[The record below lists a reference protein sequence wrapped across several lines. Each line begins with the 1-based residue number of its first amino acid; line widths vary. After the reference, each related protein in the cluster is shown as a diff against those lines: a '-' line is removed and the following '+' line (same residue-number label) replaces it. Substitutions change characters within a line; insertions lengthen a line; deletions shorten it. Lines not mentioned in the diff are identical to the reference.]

1 MKKAILLYNSGYC
14 ALMFDFRARGE
25 SGGSLCTIGKRE
37 TDDLLSAVKWA
48 TQNPTLAGLRI
59 GVLGDSM
66 GAFVAIMSV
75 SRCKSIEAVVAESPF
90 DRLDH
95 AIENHFS
102 SVFGKASP
110 LIGVPVQWVCEKIT
124 GSKSVSISPID
135 EIQGISFRPILIISD
150 DEDDLSPPAMLEALY
165 SWAGNLKTLWSVP
178 KADPIEAL
186 EVASEEYKK
195 RVVDFFDKN
204 LKKPVH

>member
-1 MKKAILLYNSGYC
+1 MKKATLLSNSGYC

-66 GAFVAIMSV
+66 GAFVAIMSA

-102 SVFGKASP
+102 SVFSKASP

-135 EIQGISFRPILIISD
+135 EIQGISPCPILIISD
-150 DEDDLSPPAMLEALY
+150 DEDELCPPAILEALLFL
-165 SWAGNLKTLWSVP
+165 GRQPQN
-178 KADPIEAL
+178 AL
-186 EVASEEYKK
+186 ERPKSGSY
-195 RVVDFFDKN
+195 
-204 LKKPVH
+204 